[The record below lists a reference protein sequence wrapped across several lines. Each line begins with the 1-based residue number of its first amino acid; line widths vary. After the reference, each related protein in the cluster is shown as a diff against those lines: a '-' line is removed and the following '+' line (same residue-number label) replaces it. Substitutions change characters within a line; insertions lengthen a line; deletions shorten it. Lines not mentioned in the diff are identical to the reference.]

1 MTRSDRDLVG
11 RILKRDAH
19 AFEVLFDRYAD
30 AVRCHLT
37 RIVRDGSAAEDL
49 QQEVFLRVW
58 NRAGQWDGRGAFRA
72 WLFRV
77 ATNLAFNH
85 LRSVRRRR
93 EQPLEVPPEPEDEDE
108 DPRVP
113 GWMVD
118 AAALGPDA
126 VLEKTEQRRR
136 LWRFVDELSEE
147 KREVVRMVHDAEME
161 IREVAE
167 RLEVPEG
174 TVKSRLYHARRQ
186 LAREWGKDEG

>member
-11 RILKRDAH
+11 RILERDAH
-19 AFEVLFDRYAD
+19 AFETLFDRYGD

-37 RIVRDGSAAEDL
+37 RIVRDGPAAEDL

-72 WLFRV
+72 WLFRM

-93 EQPLEVPPEPEDEDE
+93 EQPLALSPEPENEDD
-108 DPRVP
+108 DPRIP

-126 VLEKTEQRRR
+126 VLEQAEQRRR

-147 KREVVRMVHDAEME
+147 KREVVRMIHDAEME

-186 LAREWGKDEG
+186 LARAWGKAED